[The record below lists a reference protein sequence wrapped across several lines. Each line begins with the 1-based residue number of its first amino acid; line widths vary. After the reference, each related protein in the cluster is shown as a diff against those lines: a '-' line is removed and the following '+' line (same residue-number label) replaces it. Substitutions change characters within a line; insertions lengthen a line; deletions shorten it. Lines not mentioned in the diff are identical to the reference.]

1 MIVKAQESG
10 SLYEQTMEC
19 GGFDLDSE
27 VVLVPRGISE
37 PLKAEAKPDQED
49 QDVVDQVVS

>member
-10 SLYEQTMEC
+10 SLYERTMEC

-37 PLKAEAKPDQED
+37 PFKAEAKPDQED